1 MLHRLTIAMALA
13 VTIPAVAL
21 AQFSNSNIEKFDAI
35 KLLLDNRKALKV
47 DDHQRAALEK
57 LREPVKWNIKKL
69 AARVD
74 SAQRDM
80 DGGRMGMRGGRGGG
94 GSSDEPTLSPE
105 AQRARMLAARKVIMD
120 ALVELQRENELT
132 SADALAV
139 LTEAQRPRAT
149 ELLKK
154 RREDLKRMVDDAG
167 FGASIRRDDR

>member
-1 MLHRLTIAMALA
+1 MLRRLTIAMVLA
-13 VTIPAVAL
+13 VTIPAAAL

-47 DDHQRAALEK
+47 DDQQRAALEK

-94 GSSDEPTLSPE
+94 SSDEPTLSPE

-120 ALVELQRENELT
+120 ALVELQRENEQT

-167 FGASIRRDDR
+167 FGAAGRRDDR